1 MPDLRPCP
9 SASPNGE
16 PLASLEFGIPHT
28 ESATIDGDDSIEEG
42 IHADSASEEIGRFG
56 ADSDEPVGG
65 VV

>member
-1 MPDLRPCP
+1 
-9 SASPNGE
+9 
-16 PLASLEFGIPHT
+16 LEFGIPHT